1 MHPQTGVISIEN
13 KEYRS
18 GQRPRYLF
26 FKFNIRTE
34 GAWEGAPHTLPFLQQ
49 KREKIVRF
57 QYVYFN
63 IRTNKVFLQFFLFSN
78 IWRQCDNV

>member
-1 MHPQTGVISIEN
+1 MHPQTGVIGIEN

-49 KREKIVRF
+49 KGEKIVRF

>member
-1 MHPQTGVISIEN
+1 MHLKTGVISIEN

-34 GAWEGAPHTLPFLQQ
+34 GAWEGAPHRRVVLTL
-49 KREKIVRF
+49 
-57 QYVYFN
+57 
-63 IRTNKVFLQFFLFSN
+63 TS
-78 IWRQCDNV
+78 